1 MTTTTA
7 TTGPPPTLAGA
18 VRGRI
23 DELTARGVRT
33 FTVADFQGVAR
44 SVCRPD
50 AWLADH
56 LLVLEGIGVLRCV
69 QRPGPRAWTVN
80 PGSGYPR

>member
-18 VRGRI
+18 VRDRI
-23 DELTARGVRT
+23 DELTARGVET
-33 FTVADFQGVAR
+33 FTVADFKGTAR
-44 SVCRPD
+44 SAGRPD
-50 AWLADH
+50 AWLVDH

-69 QRPGPRAWTVN
+69 RQQGLRSWAVN
-80 PGSGYPR
+80 PDSGYLR

>member
-7 TTGPPPTLAGA
+7 TTGPPPTLDDA

-23 DELTARGVRT
+23 AELTARDVAT
-33 FTVADFQGVAR
+33 FTVADFHGIAR
-44 SVCRPD
+44 SAGRSD
-50 AWLADH
+50 AWLMDH

-69 QRPGPRAWTVN
+69 RQPGPRTWAVV
-80 PGSGYPR
+80 PGSGYAR